1 MGRLKGIQL
10 TAVLLKLSEVITQGI
25 LYITE
30 ASVATQKNNNGQPYV
45 VRKGLYDVASV
56 SFYVPGRR

>member
-30 ASVATQKNNNGQPYV
+30 APVATQKKITDNPMLFAKV
-45 VRKGLYDVASV
+45 CTM
-56 SFYVPGRR
+56 